1 MALRNTSYFNT
12 SEEIIVTP
20 WSSDSE
26 WQSLRQDIYG
36 SKDTRNYKQAL
47 RKLLL
52 WKTRGKSL
60 CRGLYCTE
68 MMLQVIIKDD
78 YFYEVDEPTNESDL
92 VRLYS
97 MAIMKFVN
105 LTADIF
111 GKGPQKSM
119 YYRASQLQLPSWL
132 IDMRH
137 KISHDQDLPTLKA
150 LRAAME
156 FSLEWLQT
164 QYWNKDENFLVTAK
178 KVHMNIVYEFI
189 DLLEFYILSKSQ
201 TNAELKQKRLNVL
214 REKLNMSESC
224 SNKECVK
231 KMKNLLVVK
240 DWSSDLVNVFVSQ
253 YLLQAHECN
262 VSKGRISKTDKAI
275 WNVLLKTFNNSGLL
289 TNVLQC
295 LVTQHSRI
303 AALWVVELCI
313 VAYKSSKKID
323 LKNNQNDDCMNC
335 KPLNLDSNL
344 VLRTTLQSPHPYTI
358 IFLKWLLQIQ
368 LSPLK
373 MKQHN
378 NIIKLVSLYTG
389 ELKVSSKNVDHNI
402 FTVDD
407 LTSKDKTDY
416 QSQWSRAF
424 GQMNWRQVQF
434 GTIL

>member
-12 SEEIIVTP
+12 SKEIIVTP

-26 WQSLRQDIYG
+26 WHSLRQDIYG

-52 WKTRGKSL
+52 WKSRGKSL

-68 MMLQVIIKDD
+68 MILQVVIKDV
-78 YFYEVDEPTNESDL
+78 YFYEVDELINESDL

-105 LTADIF
+105 LTADIS

-119 YYRASQLQLPSWL
+119 YYRASRLQLPSWL

-137 KISHDQDLPTLKA
+137 KISHDQDLPTLKS

-156 FSLEWLQT
+156 FALEWLQT
-164 QYWNKDENFLVTAK
+164 QYWNKDDNFLVIAK
-178 KVHMNIVYEFI
+178 KVHMHIVYEFI

-201 TNAELKQKRLNVL
+201 TNAALKQKRLNVL
-214 REKLNMSESC
+214 REKLNMSEC

-231 KMKNLLVVK
+231 KMKNLLVIK

-253 YLLQAHECN
+253 YLLQAQECN

-303 AALWVVELCI
+303 AALWVLELCI

-323 LKNNQNDDCMNC
+323 MKNNQNDNCMNC
-335 KPLNLDSNL
+335 KPLNLDTNL

-373 MKQHN
+373 MKQYN
-378 NIIKLVSLYTG
+378 NIIKLVSLYTS
-389 ELKVSSKNVDHNI
+389 EVKVSSKNVNHNI

-407 LTSKDKTDY
+407 LTSKDEIDH

>member
-1 MALRNTSYFNT
+1 MALRSTSYFNT
-12 SEEIIVTP
+12 SDEIIVTP

-52 WKTRGKSL
+52 WKSRGKSL

-68 MMLQVIIKDD
+68 MILQVIIKDV

-97 MAIMKFVN
+97 MALMKFVN

-137 KISHDQDLPTLKA
+137 KISHDQDLPTLKS
-150 LRAAME
+150 LRAAIE

-164 QYWNKDENFLVTAK
+164 QYWNKDDNFLVIAK
-178 KVHMNIVYEFI
+178 KVHMNIVHEFI
-189 DLLEFYILSKSQ
+189 DLLEFYVLSKSQ
-201 TNAELKQKRLNVL
+201 TNAALKQKRLNVL
-214 REKLNMSESC
+214 REKLNMSECC

-231 KMKNLLVVK
+231 KMKNLLIIK

-275 WNVLLKTFNNSGLL
+275 WNVLLKTFNNAGLL

-303 AALWVVELCI
+303 AALWVLELCI

-323 LKNNQNDDCMNC
+323 MKNNQNDNCMNC
-335 KPLNLDSNL
+335 KPLNLDTNL

-389 ELKVSSKNVDHNI
+389 EVKVSSKNVDYNI
-402 FTVDD
+402 FTVND

-434 GTIL
+434 GTTL